1 MERRVA
7 RLVTVLVG
15 LAACGAGQEERAP
28 ATSAVSRP
36 RTRSVRMTME
46 ALHQAGGIPPGW
58 HFTIPAG
65 NVDAGR
71 RAFAE
76 LGCPSCHRVAGESF
90 AGGASQTGIGPDLT
104 GMGSH
109 HPAEYFAESILNPD
123 AVLVEGPGYVD
134 ADGRS
139 VMPSYPDVT
148 LAQLGDLVAYLRS
161 LRAGGAADMMA
172 AAPAVLAADLPTP
185 PAEPAR
191 VFWVQSYDV
200 QAGRLHEF
208 EEWFAKE
215 GRAAFLA
222 RDGVVRVE
230 TYVDVTHDH
239 PWVVTV
245 LAFRDDVALA
255 RFLDDPSA
263 GSLGARFDEFI
274 GPHQHRVF
282 RRVPVYRA
290 PNLSAP

>member
-1 MERRVA
+1 MRR
-7 RLVTVLVG
+7 RLFTVLLG
-15 LAACGAGQEERAP
+15 LAACGGGGKEPTA
-28 ATSAVSRP
+28 ATSAATRP
-36 RTRSVRMTME
+36 PTRSVRITMD
-46 ALHQAGGIPPGW
+46 ALHQAGGIPTGW
-58 HFTIPAG
+58 HFTVPPG
-65 NVDAGR
+65 SVEAGR
-71 RAFAE
+71 RAFAD

-90 AGGASQTGIGPDLT
+90 ADAGTQTGIGPDLT

-123 AVLVEGPGYVD
+123 AVLVDAPGYID
-134 ADGRS
+134 GNGRS
-139 VMPSYPDVT
+139 VMPSYPDLT
-148 LAQLGDLVAYLRS
+148 LGQLADLVAYLRS

-172 AAPAVLAADLPTP
+172 AAPAIVMPDLPAP
-185 PAEPAR
+185 PAESAG

-200 QAGRLHEF
+200 QPGHLQEF

-222 RDGVVRVE
+222 RDGVVRVD
-230 TYVDVTHDH
+230 TYVDVTHAR

-245 LAFRDDVALA
+245 LGFRDDAALS
-255 RFLDDPSA
+255 RFLDDGSGA
-263 GSLGARFDEFI
+263 SLGQRFDDFI

-290 PNLSAP
+290 PSLSAP